1 MEMSSMP
8 HPHKR
13 SLLGGM
19 GVRRIF
25 RVAIIVL
32 ISINT
37 IVLIWA
43 VAMSSKPYVY
53 VNLDTPSMQILTRG
67 STEGTPTEAYIY
79 DYKTDQKFS
88 FLKYAHINGI
98 EDPISL
104 SYHFDGITYK
114 FGLNDKKPLVSFEL
128 DKIEYNLIDD
138 GKNIILKHPYKVWPF
153 AKKTVVCALPDGEC
167 FYNPISIAGLDGY
180 AIFISTPGLDGVV
193 ENNVT
198 VYVQAENGWIQSQ
211 FLLPSGDSADVFTGH
226 IRRHFDAEHPE
237 LPTKDKAVGN
247 LEFCKENEDGTAAL
261 YSVTYTDGKLVL
273 DAVKTYA
280 GGLPSDWKF

>member
-1 MEMSSMP
+1 M
-8 HPHKR
+8 K
-13 SLLGGM
+13 
-19 GVRRIF
+19 RIF
-25 RVAIIVL
+25 RVA
-32 ISINT
+32 T
-37 IVLIWA
+37 IVLICMPILLIIWA
-43 VAMSSKPYVY
+43 VALNARPGAY
-53 VNLDTPSMQILTRG
+53 LALPSMTISYIG
-67 STEGTPTEAYIY
+67 STEGTPTEAYIQ
-79 DYKTDQKFS
+79 DYKTGQTYS
-88 FLKYAHINGI
+88 FLRYAHVNGMCGVSTL
-98 EDPISL
+98 E
-104 SYHFDGITYK
+104 YYFDGITYK

-138 GKNIILKHPYKVWPF
+138 GKNIILKHPFKVWPF

-167 FYNPISIAGLDGY
+167 FYNPISIAGLEGY
-180 AIFISTPGLDGVV
+180 AIFISTPGLDGVA

-211 FLLPSGDSADVFTGH
+211 FVLPGGDSADVFTGH

-237 LPTKDKAVGN
+237 LTTKDKAVGN
-247 LEFCKENEDGTAAL
+247 LELCRENEDGTAAL